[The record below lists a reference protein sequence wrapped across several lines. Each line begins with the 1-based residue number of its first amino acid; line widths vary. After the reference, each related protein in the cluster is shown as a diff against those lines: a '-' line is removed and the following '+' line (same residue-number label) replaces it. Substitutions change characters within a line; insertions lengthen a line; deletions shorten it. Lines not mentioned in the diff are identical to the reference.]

1 MLMAS
6 RPVALKNIEVY
17 DDAYQQDFSALDAN
31 V

>member
-6 RPVALKNIEVY
+6 RPATLKNIEVY